1 MMMSPDVIGTPLTI
15 QEINDNI
22 DNLLEQSE
30 LSNWCFVSTID
41 PNRYLLVSIADQS
54 KTLLQNIEITANC
67 KYIETESLQ
76 YLLVTYDQSTD
87 TLYTQ
92 DVSELLLYQLGT
104 DANRPSD
111 ITDPQ
116 KYFETG
122 SLSRMNS
129 NPIDILTQFLHEKWV
144 LKNDRN

>member
-1 MMMSPDVIGTPLTI
+1 MMMSPDVIGTPMMI

-30 LSNWCFVSTID
+30 LSSWCFVSTLD
-41 PNRYLLVSIADQS
+41 PNRYLLVSIVDQS

-92 DVSELLLYQLGT
+92 DVSELLLYQMG
-104 DANRPSD
+104 SE
-111 ITDPQ
+111 
-116 KYFETG
+116 YSETG
-122 SLSRMNS
+122 S